1 MGKQM
6 AACSEPRM
14 PTREADATGMLG
26 LAGTAASH
34 GHWLRVRE
42 LGFSR
47 LPAGLS
53 QGRLSPGA
61 PTGRL
66 VTPQA
71 GRVENDLKTTT

>member
-14 PTREADATGMLG
+14 PTREADATGTLG
-26 LAGTAASH
+26 LAGTVASH

-42 LGFSR
+42 PRFSQ

-61 PTGRL
+61 LTGLL
-66 VTPQA
+66 VTP
-71 GRVENDLKTTT
+71 